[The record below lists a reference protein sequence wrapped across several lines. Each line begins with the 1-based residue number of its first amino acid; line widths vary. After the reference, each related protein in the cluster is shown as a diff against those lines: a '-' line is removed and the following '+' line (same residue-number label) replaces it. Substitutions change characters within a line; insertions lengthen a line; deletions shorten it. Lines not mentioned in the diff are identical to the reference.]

1 MCVEA
6 VKKIQMLS
14 SKLQKLV
21 AEESQKKLIALH
33 EQMQESLQAINSGLV
48 KVQDDEEELQNFVR
62 TVYLSASEV
71 IVFPF
76 LDPMPP
82 SVQQR
87 PRPDLPEGERQGHR
101 HQH

>member
-62 TVYLSASEV
+62 TVY
-71 IVFPF
+71 
-76 LDPMPP
+76 
-82 SVQQR
+82 
-87 PRPDLPEGERQGHR
+87 
-101 HQH
+101 

>member
-21 AEESQKKLIALH
+21 EEESQKKLIALH

-87 PRPDLPEGERQGHR
+87 PRPGLPEGERQGHR

>member
-6 VKKIQMLS
+6 DKKIQMLS

-62 TVYLSASEV
+62 TVY
-71 IVFPF
+71 
-76 LDPMPP
+76 
-82 SVQQR
+82 
-87 PRPDLPEGERQGHR
+87 
-101 HQH
+101 

>member
-1 MCVEA
+1 MSNEA
-6 VKKIQMLS
+6 IKKIKMMS

-21 AEESQKKLIALH
+21 EEESQKKLTAIH

-48 KVQDDEEELQNFVR
+48 KVQDDEEELQNFVC
-62 TVYLSASEV
+62 TVYLSASVV

-82 SVQQR
+82 SIQQR
-87 PRPDLPEGERQGHR
+87 PRPDLPEGGRQGHR
-101 HQH
+101 RQY